1 MSQSTNYILTL
12 TLLDRTQ
19 STRTPISQTASS
31 SQVAISAS
39 NGNINSW
46 FMRLEYENTGTQKI
60 NNASLML
67 KMDKLGT
74 FFRSNPILFNQ
85 ISKSNYLIELTISQ
99 YINGA
104 MYTGKTFR
112 GEIGEVQVQEDEE
125 MGEILTIPLRDI
137 AYNSNEII
145 ISAEDLFE
153 DPHDRFQNV
162 VVGYAT
168 HSGGTSSPPGV
179 IFGISNNNLP
189 DNVVL
194 QQNWTPGDPTIMHD
208 LMVEVIERLA
218 NPSVVGGVFEDYY
231 FDFTPDAVNTLTV
244 DVNADLFGGIDS
256 GVQIVSDAL
265 TVSQP
270 AILREKT
277 LVSDNTRY
285 KNHCILICDASSGT
299 LPMNNAKFSSYYEH
313 GIVRPE
319 WSASITYN
327 QTGPQQG
334 DLVMRTNL
342 LSSDPNQVLRFFK
355 CIGSN
360 VQSSTPPESDTT
372 DWIEDFSTSPTA
384 ASYIDFT
391 PWTSSLSL
399 FEINMAANVDNP
411 VSGYSGFF
419 YDWNITRANYDPT
432 SAVDPSNQYLAL
444 SIKYVVRISNSPP
457 AVEEQYHGMRILVG
471 SSPTGA
477 FIGNANRIA
486 EWDAF
491 TPGGVWQFSNP
502 PTTGGPDNGDMINNL
517 DDGTVRQWNGS
528 SWVVIWGTDPVTH
541 TDINYING
549 FSPFHICADIESITG
564 ATNVPNSA
572 IEATYKWLDEN
583 AITGTGNVKNRSSRG
598 AWLSFVFPYPRVNA
612 NGHTAGDV
620 YGGGSSGQPPI
631 QPYLDSNNL
640 NYTSNG
646 LVGWN
651 IGTNSEDLGKITGI
665 RFKMRLGIFN
675 STDDSTLV
683 SFQAN
688 IPMIF
693 WAVDI
698 FDRVTYTTFQ
708 ILRNNQW
715 QLVTIPFGYNSN
727 MNLYFSRWDE
737 LVEFGPYVLP
747 WDFTLAQKEYT
758 GVQFDWKFVKAWGVM
773 MQQPYDL
780 PSGFYTAAQDPG
792 VNQLEQELLQGAD
805 YLYNTLVG
813 NAVTAVTG
821 APVAINTLVDHTKI
835 AIDELCFQK
844 ELIVNSSDFPITF
857 PRSTVQYA
865 ETETDYLSAKSQA
878 QGIATRLSFYPQFWH
893 VISKGDVR
901 MQFGKL
907 FTLTGQR
914 IPGGSLSLG
923 CQTVKHIIDHKG
935 YFMEVLGVRKF
946 LLPAVSATPSSIKAG
961 SLISIIG
968 SSFTDSS
975 TVNVNFDSTFLGSST
990 VSTFG
995 GWALL
1000 VNIPG
1005 GATKGIHTI
1014 TATDTTGNTATYMI
1028 QVN

>member
-334 DLVMRTNL
+334 DLVMRTT
-342 LSSDPNQVLRFFK
+342 SFLRSK
-355 CIGSN
+355 
-360 VQSSTPPESDTT
+360 
-372 DWIEDFSTSPTA
+372 
-384 ASYIDFT
+384 
-391 PWTSSLSL
+391 
-399 FEINMAANVDNP
+399 
-411 VSGYSGFF
+411 
-419 YDWNITRANYDPT
+419 
-432 SAVDPSNQYLAL
+432 PS
-444 SIKYVVRISNSPP
+444 
-457 AVEEQYHGMRILVG
+457 
-471 SSPTGA
+471 
-477 FIGNANRIA
+477 
-486 EWDAF
+486 
-491 TPGGVWQFSNP
+491 
-502 PTTGGPDNGDMINNL
+502 
-517 DDGTVRQWNGS
+517 
-528 SWVVIWGTDPVTH
+528 
-541 TDINYING
+541 
-549 FSPFHICADIESITG
+549 
-564 ATNVPNSA
+564 
-572 IEATYKWLDEN
+572 
-583 AITGTGNVKNRSSRG
+583 
-598 AWLSFVFPYPRVNA
+598 
-612 NGHTAGDV
+612 
-620 YGGGSSGQPPI
+620 
-631 QPYLDSNNL
+631 
-640 NYTSNG
+640 
-646 LVGWN
+646 
-651 IGTNSEDLGKITGI
+651 
-665 RFKMRLGIFN
+665 
-675 STDDSTLV
+675 
-683 SFQAN
+683 
-688 IPMIF
+688 
-693 WAVDI
+693 
-698 FDRVTYTTFQ
+698 
-708 ILRNNQW
+708 
-715 QLVTIPFGYNSN
+715 
-727 MNLYFSRWDE
+727 
-737 LVEFGPYVLP
+737 
-747 WDFTLAQKEYT
+747 
-758 GVQFDWKFVKAWGVM
+758 
-773 MQQPYDL
+773 
-780 PSGFYTAAQDPG
+780 
-792 VNQLEQELLQGAD
+792 
-805 YLYNTLVG
+805 
-813 NAVTAVTG
+813 
-821 APVAINTLVDHTKI
+821 TKI
-835 AIDELCFQK
+835 L
-844 ELIVNSSDFPITF
+844 
-857 PRSTVQYA
+857 
-865 ETETDYLSAKSQA
+865 
-878 QGIATRLSFYPQFWH
+878 
-893 VISKGDVR
+893 
-901 MQFGKL
+901 
-907 FTLTGQR
+907 
-914 IPGGSLSLG
+914 
-923 CQTVKHIIDHKG
+923 
-935 YFMEVLGVRKF
+935 
-946 LLPAVSATPSSIKAG
+946 
-961 SLISIIG
+961 
-968 SSFTDSS
+968 
-975 TVNVNFDSTFLGSST
+975 
-990 VSTFG
+990 
-995 GWALL
+995 
-1000 VNIPG
+1000 
-1005 GATKGIHTI
+1005 
-1014 TATDTTGNTATYMI
+1014 
-1028 QVN
+1028 QVYWI